1 MVEIDGLRFS
11 PMSETDHIPARIKL
25 ARRMAGLETQA
36 ALLKRIPQ

>member
-25 ARRMAGLETQA
+25 ARRMAVWKPRQ
-36 ALLKRIPQ
+36 RF